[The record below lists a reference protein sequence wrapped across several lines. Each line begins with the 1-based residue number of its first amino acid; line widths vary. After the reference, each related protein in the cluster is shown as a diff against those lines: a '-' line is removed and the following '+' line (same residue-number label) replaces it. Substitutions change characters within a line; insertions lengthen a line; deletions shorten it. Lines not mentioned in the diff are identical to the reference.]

1 MRGIRVRL
9 RKRLRFYSRDAAM
22 LGQMIEVA
30 SVPARTTLCLT
41 EIQGNGALAVDP
53 QGQRFFVSIETLR
66 QFAYDVPRGA
76 T

>member
-1 MRGIRVRL
+1 MSVQVRL

-53 QGQRFFVSIETLR
+53 RGRRFFVNRETLR
-66 QFAYDVPRGA
+66 DFAYVPRSKA
-76 T
+76 